1 MSGFGYTSTPGPPLG
16 EIEHEIS
23 ERVAWHEA
31 AHAVVGFMAGW
42 PIKSVSI
49 VPPER
54 VEFSTL
60 AAEARDPRLRMVVAL
75 AGGAGEDA
83 RVSWF
88 FDEPNES
95 VADYVER
102 AFNFCGGNCDGCRA
116 AMAAWQIVGVSSPPV
131 AAENQWRAAETEV
144 RRICSQPHVR
154 QAVAELV
161 GVLMAS
167 PRIDG
172 AKAESIMTTHVKFGE
187 LAGKEENAWKN
198 PKAAEARRNLCRHPF
213 GACRARYR
221 EIVSRRV
228 V

>member
-1 MSGFGYTSTPGPPLG
+1 MLEAPDGSVSGFGYTSLPGPPIG

-31 AHAVVGFMAGW
+31 AHAVVGYMAGW

-60 AAEARDPRLRMVVAL
+60 PIEARDPHLRMVVAL

-88 FDEPNES
+88 FNEPTES
-95 VADYVER
+95 VADYVQR

-116 AMAAWQIVGVSSPPV
+116 AMAAWQIVGVHSPPE
-131 AAENQWRAAETEV
+131 AAENQWRLAETEV
-144 RRICSQPHVR
+144 RGLCTQPHVR

-161 GVLMAS
+161 NVLMAS

-172 AKAESIMTTHVKFGE
+172 ATAESIITTHVKFGE
-187 LAGKEENAWKN
+187 LAEKEFHA
-198 PKAAEARRNLCRHPF
+198 
-213 GACRARYR
+213 
-221 EIVSRRV
+221 
-228 V
+228 

>member
-1 MSGFGYTSTPGPPLG
+1 MKTVLRACCPAGLEKGKGVLEGQDGAVSGFGYTSIPGPQIG
-16 EIEHEIS
+16 EIEHDIS

-31 AHAVVGFMAGW
+31 AHAVVGYMAGW

-60 AAEARDPRLRMVVAL
+60 PVEARDPHLRMVVAL

-88 FDEPNES
+88 FDEPADS

-116 AMAAWQIVGVSSPPV
+116 AMAAWQIVGVTSPSEV
-131 AAENQWRAAETEV
+131 AENQWRAAEMEV
-144 RRICSQPHVR
+144 RRICTQLHVR
-154 QAVAELV
+154 LAIAELV
-161 GVLMAS
+161 ATLMAS

-172 AKAESIMTTHVKFGE
+172 TTAESVITTYVKFGE
-187 LAGKEENAWKN
+187 LAGKEDHA
-198 PKAAEARRNLCRHPF
+198 
-213 GACRARYR
+213 
-221 EIVSRRV
+221 
-228 V
+228 